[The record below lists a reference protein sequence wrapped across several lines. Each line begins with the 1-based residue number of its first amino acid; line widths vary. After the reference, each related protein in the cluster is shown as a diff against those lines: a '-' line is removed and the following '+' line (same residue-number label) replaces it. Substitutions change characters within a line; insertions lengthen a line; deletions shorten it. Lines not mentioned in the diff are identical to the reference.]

1 MAEDADDDLDAEAED
16 AEDAE
21 EGADAEGAENKK
33 GGKKKLLFIAAPA
46 ALLLLLGG
54 GAAFFL
60 MGGEDEVQTAEAGEA
75 GDDGDPLD
83 QRAEEGVYVAE
94 MSEHPEF
101 YQLPELLVN
110 IEASSGGTTYLKLN
124 LMFQIP
130 DPEMAALLDAR
141 MPLVMNQYQ
150 GFLRELREEDLYGS
164 AGTHRLRLELLRRAN
179 LALAPSRIDAV
190 LIQDMLIQ

>member
-1 MAEDADDDLDAEAED
+1 MAEDADDDLDAET
-16 AEDAE
+16 EDAE
-21 EGADAEGAENKK
+21 EGVEGEGGGEEKK

-54 GAAFFL
+54 GGAAFFL
-60 MGGEDEVQTAEAGEA
+60 MGGEDEVETAEAGEA
-75 GDDGDPLD
+75 EEAADPLD
-83 QRAEEGVYVAE
+83 ERAEEGVYVAE

-101 YQLPELLVN
+101 YQLPEILVN
-110 IEASSGGTTYLKLN
+110 IEASSGGTTYLKLS

>member
-1 MAEDADDDLDAEAED
+1 MAEDADDELEAETEGD
-16 AEDAE
+16 DAE
-21 EGADAEGAENKK
+21 EGVDGEEAEKK
-33 GGKKKLLFIAAPA
+33 GGKKKLLLIAAPA
-46 ALLLLLGG
+46 ALLVLLGGG

-60 MGGEDEVQTAEAGEA
+60 MGGDDAAQTAEAGEA
-75 GDDGDPLD
+75 GEGGDPLD
-83 QRAEEGVYVAE
+83 QRAAEGVYVAE

-110 IEASSGGTTYLKLN
+110 IESSAGGTTYLKLS

-130 DPEMAALLDAR
+130 DPEMAELLDAR

-179 LALAPSRIDAV
+179 LAIAPSRIDAV